1 LPGPAGWHG
10 VRFPDATH
18 EGSED
23 TMTATAILEPLTEQD
38 LLLGLHPAPRPNV
51 ILVEDDPEM
60 RLFLTEMLQEEG
72 YDVRAASDSLSGLCL
87 QLRQPADVVVTD
99 WKMPDMDGLRLLQA
113 LKRCNPELP
122 VVMVTA
128 YPEEELVR
136 RVQEEGA
143 FSCLAKPF
151 RRAQLLAHLQGALL
165 CARLST
171 APREGDPGRP
181 PTTGG
186 SLQDV

>member
-1 LPGPAGWHG
+1 MEATVIPEPATGQ
-10 VRFPDATH
+10 D
-18 EGSED
+18 
-23 TMTATAILEPLTEQD
+23 PLI
-38 LLLGLHPAPRPNV
+38 GLHSAPRPNV

-60 RLFLTEMLQEEG
+60 RLFLTEILEEEG
-72 YDVRAASDSLSGLCL
+72 YEVRAAGDSLSGLCL
-87 QLRQPADVVVTD
+87 QLRHPADVVVTD
-99 WKMPDMDGLRLLQA
+99 WKMPDMDGLKLLQA
-113 LKRCNPELP
+113 LKRCDPRLP

-128 YPEEELVR
+128 YPEEDLVR

-171 APREGDPGRP
+171 PHPEGEPE
-181 PTTGG
+181 
-186 SLQDV
+186 

>member
-1 LPGPAGWHG
+1 M
-10 VRFPDATH
+10 
-18 EGSED
+18 S
-23 TMTATAILEPLTEQD
+23 ATAILEPRMDED
-38 LLLGLHPAPRPNV
+38 LLIGMHPAPRPNV

-60 RLFLTEMLQEEG
+60 RLFLTEILQEEG
-72 YDVRAASDSLSGLCL
+72 YEVRAAADSLSGLCL

-99 WKMPDMDGLRLLQA
+99 WKMPDMDGLKLLQA
-113 LKRCNPELP
+113 LKRCNPDLP
-122 VVMVTA
+122 VVMITA
-128 YPEEELVR
+128 YPEEDLVR

-171 APREGDPGRP
+171 APREGEPGP
-181 PTTGG
+181 PQVAG
-186 SLQDV
+186 STSHDV

>member
-1 LPGPAGWHG
+1 MSA
-10 VRFPDATH
+10 
-18 EGSED
+18 S
-23 TMTATAILEPLTEQD
+23 AILEPTAEQD
-38 LLLGLHPAPRPNV
+38 LLIGLQATPRPNV

-72 YDVRAASDSLSGLCL
+72 YDVRAAGDSLSGLCL

-99 WKMPDMDGLRLLQA
+99 WKMPDMDGLKLLQA
-113 LKRCNPELP
+113 LKRCNPDLP

-128 YPEEELVR
+128 YPEEDLVR

-171 APREGDPGRP
+171 TPREGDPGRLRVS
-181 PTTGG
+181 GG
-186 SLQDV
+186 ALHDV